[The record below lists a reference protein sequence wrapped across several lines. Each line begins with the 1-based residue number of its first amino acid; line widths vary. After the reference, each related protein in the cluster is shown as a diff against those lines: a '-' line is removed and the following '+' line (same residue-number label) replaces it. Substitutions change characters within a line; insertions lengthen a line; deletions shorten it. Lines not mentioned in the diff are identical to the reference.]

1 MSLRDFTPAA
11 LASLAVTLLI
21 AACGGG
27 GNTGGGGGIGGTGGT
42 MRLSITDAPACGYDS
57 VHVTVE
63 RVRLHQ
69 DATAADGDAG
79 WSEVVLSPARRID
92 LLTLT
97 NGAIAELGE
106 VVLPAGRYTQVRLVL
121 ADNAATGV
129 PANAVRPTGGA
140 ETALGTP
147 SARQPGGLRF
157 AAAIDVAEGQVSEAV
172 LDFDACKSIVRRGSA
187 GQYDLKP
194 VISAI
199 PVRAGDGDRLIN
211 GLRVTGFLDPS
222 IAAGAAVSVQR
233 DGVPVKATVPDPAGR
248 FVLYPVPTGT
258 YDLVV
263 TAPGRVVA
271 VVSEVPVTASSETRV
286 NDAAH
291 PVLPPTSAP
300 RAVTGQVHPPSATVR
315 ALQTVPGGPTVEVAW
330 GPVDAGS
337 GDFGLSVPV
346 GLPIRAVYAR
356 APATLDFA
364 VNFAG
369 TPSARIDA
377 RSDGARKT
385 IDIDPAAATVPPAN
399 FSFP

>member
-11 LASLAVTLLI
+11 LAATLLLV
-21 AACGGG
+21 ACGGG

-42 MRLSITDAPACGYDS
+42 MRLSITDAPACGYDT

-63 RVRLHQ
+63 RVRVHQ
-69 DATAADGDAG
+69 SATATDGDTG

-97 NGAIAELGE
+97 NGALADLGDIT
-106 VVLPAGRYTQVRLVL
+106 VPAGRYTQVRLVL

-140 ETALGTP
+140 ETALTTP
-147 SARQPGGLRF
+147 SAQQPGGLKL
-157 AAAIDVAEGQVSEAV
+157 ATGIDVTEGQVSEAV
-172 LDFDACKSIVRRGSA
+172 LDFDACKSIVRRGNA
-187 GQYDLKP
+187 GQYNLKP
-194 VISAI
+194 VISVI
-199 PVRAGDGDRLIN
+199 PVRAGDGDRLI
-211 GLRVTGFLDPS
+211 TGQKITGYVDPS
-222 IAAGAAVSVQR
+222 IAAGSSVSVQR
-233 DGVPVKATVPDPAGR
+233 DGMPVKATVPDPTGR
-248 FVLYPVPTGT
+248 FVLYPVPVGT

-263 TAPGRVVA
+263 TSPGRVVA
-271 VVSEVPVTASSETRV
+271 VVSDVPASASSETRV
-286 NDAAH
+286 NDATH

-364 VNFAG
+364 VNFTG
-369 TPSARIDA
+369 MPSARIDA

>member
-11 LASLAVTLLI
+11 LAASLLMLS
-21 AACGGG
+21 ACGGG

-42 MRLSITDAPACGYDS
+42 MRLSITDAPACGYDTL
-57 VHVTVE
+57 HVTIE
-63 RVRLHQ
+63 RVRVHQ
-69 DATAADGDAG
+69 SASAADGDAG
-79 WSEVVLSPARRID
+79 WSEIVLSPARRID

-97 NGAIAELGE
+97 NGTLADLGE
-106 VVLPAGRYTQVRLVL
+106 VTLPAGRYTQVRLVL

-129 PANAVRPTGGA
+129 PANAVRPTGAA
-140 ETALGTP
+140 ETALTTP
-147 SARQPGGLRF
+147 SAQQPGGLKL
-157 AAAIDVAEGQVSEAV
+157 AAGIDVAEGQVAEAV
-172 LDFDACKSIVRRGSA
+172 LDFDACKSIVRRGNA
-187 GQYDLKP
+187 GQYNLKP
-194 VISAI
+194 VISVI
-199 PVRAGDGDRLIN
+199 PVRAGGGDRLISSQ
-211 GLRVTGFLDPS
+211 RVTGYLDPS
-222 IAAGAAVSVQR
+222 IAAGASVSMQL

-248 FVLYPVPTGT
+248 FVLYPVPVGT

-271 VVSEVPVTASSETRV
+271 VVSGVPVSASSETRV

-291 PVLPPTSAP
+291 PVLPPPSSP
-300 RAVTGQVHPPSATVR
+300 RAVTGRVQPPTATVR
-315 ALQTVPGGPTVEVAW
+315 ALQTVPGGPAVEVAW

-337 GDFGLSVPV
+337 GDFDLSVPV
-346 GLPIRAVYAR
+346 GLPVRAVYAR
-356 APATLDFA
+356 PPATLDFA

-385 IDIDPAAATVPPAN
+385 LDIDPAATTVPPAN